1 VIRWLLIGLL
11 TGIAWAQEVP
21 LDLATALQQLQAG
34 HPRLKAA
41 QARLEQAGIAQQWAG
56 APPSAQLGVASWQGR
71 GDALINS
78 NYTALNRPDYYV
90 FMQQSLHP
98 FGQPATRRK
107 LAEQEQETLKAEVE
121 QLHLQLTQQLKDT
134 FYRLLAAQEQCK
146 FARENLDLAE
156 DLLEVARQKLRAG
169 SGPRLDEVNAQIQ
182 RNRARQ
188 ELALLESGLRQQQ
201 IALATFLSL
210 ASDTRLVCVGE
221 LEAPQPQSELEQ
233 PTELQDHPR
242 VRWARSSLE
251 ATVTQKDL
259 AQQQGNPTPA
269 VSAIYD
275 LVRPSYSVN
284 LSLAIPLDWGQIGS
298 EVAQKEKQIEEK
310 TALLRLEEQQLGGE
324 RAQAWQAYLVA
335 YDQAEAYQRE
345 ILSPA
350 EETTRIT
357 RYGYQ
362 RGALPYFQLLTSQQQ
377 LAAIR
382 KDYVGRLLEAHLA
395 KHALE
400 AALGFR

>member
-1 VIRWLLIGLL
+1 MIRWLIFLLL
-11 TGIAWAQEVP
+11 TAMAGAQEVP
-21 LDLATALQQLQAG
+21 LDLPGALQQLQAS
-34 HPRLKAA
+34 HPKLKAA
-41 QARLEQAGIAQQWAG
+41 QARLEQSGIAQQWAA
-56 APPSAQLGVASWQGR
+56 APPAAQLGVASWQGR
-71 GDALINS
+71 GDALVNS

-90 FMQQSLHP
+90 FVQQSLHP
-98 FGQPATRRK
+98 LGQSGTRRK
-107 LAEQEQETLKAEVE
+107 LAEQEQESVRAEVE
-121 QLHLQLTQQLKDT
+121 QLQIQLSQQLKDT
-134 FYRLLAAQEQCK
+134 FYRLLAAQEQRR
-146 FARENLDLAE
+146 FARENLNLAE

-169 SGPRLDEVNAQIQ
+169 SGPRLDEINASIQ

-188 ELALLESGLRQQQ
+188 ELALLESSLRQQQ
-201 IALATFLSL
+201 ITLATFLSL
-210 ASDTRLVCVGE
+210 PHETRLVCLGE
-221 LEAPQPQSELEQ
+221 LEPPQPQSELEQ
-233 PTELQDHPR
+233 SPELHDHPR
-242 VRWARSSLE
+242 VRSAKSSLA
-251 ATVTQKDL
+251 ATLTQKQL

-284 LSLAIPLDWGQIGS
+284 LSLAIPLDWGQLGS

-345 ILSPA
+345 ILGPA

-357 RYGYQ
+357 SYGYQ
-362 RGALPYFQLLTSQQQ
+362 RGALPFFQLLTSQQQ
-377 LAAIR
+377 LASIR
-382 KDYVGRLLEAHLA
+382 KDYVQRLLEAHLA

-400 AALGFR
+400 ATLGFK